1 MLKANE
7 EGVGAVFKK
16 EDEVFQDSFTSGLT
30 RALHQSQS
38 HSSGSESL
46 KTDSFQLQRLFDS
59 FLSSFLSA
67 FLRCTLQSALMCVPV
82 FNQQS

>member
-38 HSSGSESL
+38 HSSESL